1 MDVFEY
7 LFWDKGDWL
16 HNCCSGSENNITP
29 PARRLQVT
37 RTDDAAMEEMKTMV
51 NQMSSNE
58 WRQRH
63 DAITSL
69 QEMCIDNPNLI
80 ATHIVKVILTV
91 IVWWECWHHRGSNTT
106 LLISVFKVSENGR
119 EVFIL
124 FFREEMEERML
135 KVFSWNSKL
144 KSSGKMLND

>member
-1 MDVFEY
+1 M
-7 LFWDKGDWL
+7 
-16 HNCCSGSENNITP
+16 
-29 PARRLQVT
+29 T

-91 IVWWECWHHRGSNTT
+91 IVW
-106 LLISVFKVSENGR
+106 
-119 EVFIL
+119 
-124 FFREEMEERML
+124 
-135 KVFSWNSKL
+135 
-144 KSSGKMLND
+144 